1 MPVKLVDNLE
11 EITTIQ
17 KQENVIN
24 AGSQSKS
31 TLKLMNSYNQKMLD
45 ENDGMNLN
53 ITWKRYKVAGINPIK
68 VINNK

>member
-11 EITTIQ
+11 EITTIR

-53 ITWKRYKVAGINPIK
+53 IT
-68 VINNK
+68 